1 MPGLCPFAPLETVVF
16 MTQWG
21 KSNRWEVIVPQKVP
35 VSYKLKGR
43 RGASTRTRS
52 RPRSRSSIL
61 ILLLAPV
68 AAGLLAACDND
79 QHGARYPNRPIKIVV
94 PFAAGGGTDT
104 FARLFKKAIEDH
116 RLLPQPTV
124 IINVDGAG
132 GTIGSRRVKT
142 ARPDGYTVLLLHQ
155 AILTAKY
162 YGTVPYGPEAFTP
175 VAATG
180 EIGLI
185 IAVPR
190 DAPHRDLRDLLE
202 SARAPT
208 AGPAFGANLGA
219 PSHFVGLQLERI
231 DPDARFRFV
240 QTGGGARRFA
250 ALRGGHIDVTVF
262 SIEEYVRFSSGGA
275 RGVAYMG
282 ADRHEAVPDVPTA
295 TEQGFDLF
303 NRDMHFWWVPEGTP
317 RARIE
322 TLATALEA
330 ACETEFVKQR
340 LAEIFCEPIFLR
352 GEKLAQRLAAL
363 EGEISGIVTR
373 RPVAVPDFP
382 GLILGSVAFLTLLVL
397 WRSRREHVPLP
408 AASPPDGVRRR
419 VDVAAA
425 CFALIVAYVA
435 VMTAE
440 WASFRPATFVYVLLT
455 GSTLTRKRRNAL
467 PILVVLAAAM
477 SFGVHYLFTRVFVI
491 DLP

>member
-1 MPGLCPFAPLETVVF
+1 MPQNVQL
-16 MTQWG
+16 
-21 KSNRWEVIVPQKVP
+21 
-35 VSYKLKGR
+35 SYKLKR
-43 RGASTRTRS
+43 HRGASTRTRS
-52 RPRSRSSIL
+52 CPRSLPGFL
-61 ILLLAPV
+61 IPLLAPV
-68 AAGLLAACDND
+68 AAVLLTACDND
-79 QHGARYPNRPIKIVV
+79 QHGARYPSRPIKIVV

-155 AILTAKY
+155 AILTAKA

-180 EIGLI
+180 EIGLV

-202 SARAPT
+202 SAHDPT
-208 AGPAFGANLGA
+208 GGPAFGANLGA
-219 PSHFVGLQLERI
+219 PSHFAGLQLERL
-231 DPDARFRFV
+231 DPGARFRFV
-240 QTGGGARRFA
+240 QTGGGAKRFA

-262 SIEEYVRFSSGGA
+262 SIEEFVRFSSGGT
-275 RGVAYMG
+275 RGVAYLG
-282 ADRHEAVPDVPTA
+282 TERHEAAPDVPTA
-295 TEQGFDLF
+295 TEQGYDLF
-303 NRDMHFWWVPEGTP
+303 SRDMHFWWVPKGTP
-317 RARIE
+317 RARID
-322 TLATALEA
+322 TLAAALEA
-330 ACETEFVKQR
+330 ACETEFMKQR
-340 LAEIFCEPIFLR
+340 LAEIFCAPVFLS

-363 EGEISGIVTR
+363 EGEIAGIVTR
-373 RPVAVPDFP
+373 RPTVVPNFT

-397 WRSRREHVPLP
+397 WRSRRESVPLP
-408 AASPPDGVRRR
+408 AASQTHGVRRR
-419 VDVAAA
+419 VDVATA
-425 CFALIVAYVA
+425 CFALIVAYVT
-435 VMTAE
+435 VMTIE

-455 GSTLTRKRRNAL
+455 GTILTRKKKSAL
-467 PILVVLAAAM
+467 PVLVVLATAM